1 MLENIRTPK
10 DVKEIPKEQLD
21 AFAKEIREKLLEVV
35 SKNGGHLASNLGA
48 VELTVALHRVFDC
61 PADSIIFDVGH
72 QAYVHKLLT
81 GRLERF
87 DTLRTHGGISGFP
100 KIAESE
106 YDAFGCGHSSTS
118 ISAAVGIATA
128 KRLQGD
134 DSYTVAVI
142 GDGAFTG
149 GMAYEALNNCA
160 GNHRLIIILNDN
172 NMSIARN
179 VGAMD
184 TYLNRFRNSAKYFRT
199 KARVKRAFQKIPLIG
214 KGLVKIT
221 TGIKKWLRHLLV
233 RENFFEHLGLQYYG
247 PLDGN
252 DESLLETV
260 LRDAKEDE
268 KCSVIHICTK
278 KGKGYAPAEEHPEL
292 FHGIGKFDLAT
303 GTPASAEGASF
314 SSVFGETIC
323 HMAKEDSKVCAIT
336 AAMPDGTGL
345 TGFAE
350 EFPHRF
356 FDVGIAEE
364 HAVTFAC
371 GLAKQGMKPVFAVY
385 STFAQRSYDQLIHDA
400 ALQHLPMVLAL
411 DRAGLVG
418 ADGPTHH
425 GIFDVA
431 FLQQIP
437 GFTVYSPETYGELR
451 SCLRE
456 ALTLGS
462 PSAVRYPRGKEE
474 LCQTVPTVENNTLC
488 VYDYGDTPKIVFYTY
503 GRLTSQVRLCAQLLQ
518 QQGVPCRVVK
528 LIRLKP
534 TEPSALAAYA
544 LGASL
549 LYFAEEGIRE
559 GGMGESLFA
568 AFGELGI
575 CKDKKLCIR
584 GISNIFPTHGNTE
597 ELYADLG
604 LTPLQMA
611 TEAKGM
617 VDTREN

>member
-10 DVKEIPKEQLD
+10 DVKEIPKEKLD
-21 AFAKEIREKLLEVV
+21 AFTKEIREKLLEVV
-35 SKNGGHLASNLGA
+35 SQNGGHLASNLGA

-100 KIAESE
+100 KIGESE

-160 GNHRLIIILNDN
+160 GNDRLIIILNDN
-172 NMSIARN
+172 NMSIAPN

-184 TYLNRFRNSAKYFRT
+184 TYLNRFRNSAKYFRM
-199 KARVKRAFQKIPLIG
+199 KAGVKRAFQKIPLVG
-214 KGLVKIT
+214 KGLVNVTIKV
-221 TGIKKWLRHLLV
+221 KKWVRHLLV

-260 LRDAKEDE
+260 LKEAKEDR

-278 KGKGYAPAEEHPEL
+278 KGKGYAPAEERPEL
-292 FHGIGKFDLAT
+292 FHGIGKFDIAT
-303 GTPASAEGASF
+303 GEPASSEGQSF
-314 SSVFGETIC
+314 SSVFGDTLRDI
-323 HMAKEDSKVCAIT
+323 AREDERVCAIS

-345 TGFAE
+345 AGFAK
-350 EFPHRF
+350 EFPTRF

-364 HAVTFAC
+364 HAATFAC

-385 STFAQRSYDQLIHDA
+385 STFAQRAYDQLIHDT
-400 ALQHLPMVLAL
+400 ALQNLPVVLAL

-425 GIFDVA
+425 GIFDSA

-437 GFTVYSPETYGELR
+437 GFTVYSPETYQELR
-451 SCLRE
+451 VCLKE
-456 ALTLGS
+456 AISIPS
-462 PSAVRYPRGKEE
+462 PTAVRYPRGKEE
-474 LCQTVPTVENNTLC
+474 FSGTVPVVENHALC
-488 VYDYGDTPKIVFYTY
+488 IYEYGEKPEIVFYTY
-503 GRLTSQVRLCAQLLQ
+503 GRLTGEVRRCAALLWKK
-518 QQGVPCRVVK
+518 GIPCRVVK

-534 TEPSALAAYA
+534 LDHSILAACA
-544 LGASL
+544 SGASL

-559 GGMGESLFA
+559 GGIGESLFA
-568 AFGELGI
+568 AFAELGV
-575 CKDKKLCIR
+575 CKDKKQCIR
-584 GISNIFPTHGNTE
+584 GISNVFPTHGSTE

-604 LTPLQMA
+604 LTAVQMA
-611 TEAKGM
+611 KEAEGM
-617 VDTREN
+617 VASRAH